1 MLVLQ
6 ARMTLKHM
14 IKAKLKEER
23 TRLGALSVGE
33 IQNLLKAQKDEDDGD
48 FVSQIQELKRE
59 IINEIRKNH
68 ALEKD
73 LSKLDK
79 RIALLIKNKGN
90 ISEVL
95 AAASGMKNAAKVV
108 SATRKEVDPRKL
120 EVIFKQ

>member
-95 AAASGMKNAAKVV
+95 AASAGMKNAAKVV

-120 EVIFKQ
+120 EVL